1 MNPSKQPSIGS
12 RKELRPIHMKS
23 RIASTKNPSSAELD
37 DLSDKGAHLR
47 DRSFDLL
54 PIPQS
59 RQSDAASCSDM
70 HF

>member
-1 MNPSKQPSIGS
+1 
-12 RKELRPIHMKS
+12 MKS

-47 DRSFDLL
+47 DRSFDLM